1 MGQKVNPYGIRLGI
15 NKTWSSRWFSK
26 NEYTKLLHQDLK
38 IKKYV
43 EKKLKN
49 ASISKINIER
59 AAKKLRLSIY
69 SSRPGIIIGKKGADI
84 ETLKNDLSKMSS
96 LEVFLD
102 IKEVR
107 KPEVEARLV
116 AENIA
121 SQLEKRISFRRA
133 MKKAVQS
140 AMRLGAKGVK
150 IVCSGRL
157 GGAEIARTEKYH
169 EGSVPLHTLRGDID
183 YATAEAET
191 TYGICGIKVWINK
204 GEILLKDPYASERKH
219 LDQGTVRE

>member
-1 MGQKVNPYGIRLGI
+1 MGQKVNPNGIRLGI

-26 NEYTKLLHQDLK
+26 SEYTKLLHQDLK
-38 IKKYV
+38 IKSYV

-84 ETLKNDLSKMSS
+84 ETLKNYLSKMSN

-107 KPEVEARLV
+107 KPEVEAKLV

-121 SQLEKRISFRRA
+121 NQLEKRISFRRA

-150 IVCSGRL
+150 VVCSGRL

-183 YATAEAET
+183 YATAEADT

-204 GEILLKDPYASERKH
+204 GEILTKDPYASEKKQI
-219 LDQGTVRE
+219 DQGSVR

>member
-26 NEYTKLLHQDLK
+26 NEYTKLLHQDLE

-84 ETLKNDLSKMSS
+84 ETLKNDLSKMSN

-102 IKEVR
+102 IKEIR

-150 IVCSGRL
+150 VVCSGRL

-204 GEILLKDPYASERKH
+204 GEILLKDPYASERKQI
-219 LDQGTVRE
+219 DQGSVR

>member
-26 NEYTKLLHQDLK
+26 KEYTKLLHEDLK
-38 IKKYV
+38 IKNYV

-84 ETLKNDLSKMSS
+84 ETLKQDLSKMSN

-150 IVCSGRL
+150 VVCSGRL

-204 GEILLKDPYASERKH
+204 GEILLKDPYASEKKQIA
-219 LDQGTVRE
+219 QGSVR

>member
-1 MGQKVNPYGIRLGI
+1 M
-15 NKTWSSRWFSK
+15 
-26 NEYTKLLHQDLK
+26 HQDLK

-43 EKKLKN
+43 ESKLKN

-84 ETLKNDLSKMSS
+84 ESLKNNLSKMSN

-107 KPEVEARLV
+107 KPEVEAKFV

-121 SQLEKRISFRRA
+121 NQLEKRISFRRA

-150 IVCSGRL
+150 VVCSGRL

-204 GEILLKDPYASERKH
+204 GEILTKDPYASEKKQI
-219 LDQGTVRE
+219 DQGSVR

>member
-1 MGQKVNPYGIRLGI
+1 MGQKVNPNGIRLGI
-15 NKTWSSRWFSK
+15 NRTWSSRWFSK
-26 NEYTKLLHQDLK
+26 SEYSKLLHQDLE

-43 EKKLKN
+43 ENKLKN
-49 ASISKINIER
+49 ASISKVNIER
-59 AAKKLRLSIY
+59 AAKKLRISIY

-84 ETLKNDLSKMSS
+84 EDLKNKLTKLSN

-107 KPEVEARLV
+107 KPEVEAKLV

-121 SQLEKRISFRRA
+121 SQLEKRVSFRRA

-140 AMRLGAKGVK
+140 SMRLGAKGVK
-150 IVCSGRL
+150 IMCSGRL
-157 GGAEIARTEKYH
+157 GGAEIARSEKFH
-169 EGSVPLHTLRGDID
+169 EGSVPLHTLRTDID

-204 GEILLKDPYASERKH
+204 GVILNKDPYASEKKQIE
-219 LDQGTVRE
+219 QGSVR

>member
-26 NEYTKLLHQDLK
+26 SEYTKLLHQDLK

-84 ETLKNDLSKMSS
+84 ETLKNDLSKMSN

-140 AMRLGAKGVK
+140 AMRLGANGVK
-150 IVCSGRL
+150 VVCSGRL

-204 GEILLKDPYASERKH
+204 GEILSKDPYASERKQI
-219 LDQGTVRE
+219 DQGSVR

>member
-1 MGQKVNPYGIRLGI
+1 MGQKVNPNGIRLGI
-15 NKTWSSRWFSK
+15 NRTWSSRWFSK
-26 NEYTKLLHQDLK
+26 SEYSKLLHQDLE

-43 EKKLKN
+43 YQKLEN
-49 ASISKINIER
+49 ASISKVNIER
-59 AAKKLRLSIY
+59 AAKKLRISIF

-84 ETLKNDLSKMSS
+84 EDLKNKLTKLSN

-107 KPEVEARLV
+107 KPEVEAKLV

-121 SQLEKRISFRRA
+121 SQLEKRVSFRRA

-140 AMRLGAKGVK
+140 SMRLGAKGVK
-150 IVCSGRL
+150 VMCSGRL

-169 EGSVPLHTLRGDID
+169 EGSVPLHTLRTDID

-204 GEILLKDPYASERKH
+204 GEILNKDPYASEKNQI
-219 LDQGTVRE
+219 DQGSVR

>member
-26 NEYTKLLHQDLK
+26 SDYTKLLHQDLR
-38 IKKYV
+38 IKNYV

-59 AAKKLRLSIY
+59 AAKKIRISIY

-84 ETLKNDLSKMSS
+84 ETLKNDLSKMSN

-102 IKEVR
+102 IKEIR
-107 KPEVEARLV
+107 KPEVEAKLV

-121 SQLEKRISFRRA
+121 NQLEKRISFRRA
-133 MKKAVQS
+133 MKKSVQS

-150 IVCSGRL
+150 VVCSGRL

-183 YATAEAET
+183 YSTAEADT

-204 GEILLKDPYASERKH
+204 GEILTKDPYASEKKQV
-219 LDQGTVRE
+219 DQGSVR

>member
-1 MGQKVNPYGIRLGI
+1 MGQKVNPNGFRLGV
-15 NKTWSSRWFSK
+15 NRTWSSRWFSK
-26 NEYTKLLHQDLK
+26 SNYAKFLHQDLE
-38 IKKYV
+38 IKSYV

-49 ASISKINIER
+49 ASIAKINIER
-59 AAKKLRLSIY
+59 AAKKIRISIY

-84 ETLKNDLSKMSS
+84 ETLKNTLAKMSN

-107 KPEVEARLV
+107 KPEVEAKLV

-121 SQLEKRISFRRA
+121 TQLEKRISFRRA

-140 AMRLGAKGVK
+140 AIRLGAKGVK
-150 IVCSGRL
+150 VVCSGRL

-183 YATAEAET
+183 YSTAEAET

-204 GEILLKDPYASERKH
+204 GEILSKDPFASEKRQI
-219 LDQGTVRE
+219 DQGSVR

>member
-1 MGQKVNPYGIRLGI
+1 MGQKVNPHGIRLGI

-26 NEYTKLLHQDLK
+26 SEYTKLLHQDLK
-38 IKKYV
+38 IKNYV
-43 EKKLKN
+43 ESKLKN

-84 ETLKNDLSKMSS
+84 ETLKTNLSKMSN

-107 KPEVEARLV
+107 KPEVEAKLV

-121 SQLEKRISFRRA
+121 TQLEKRISFRRA

-150 IVCSGRL
+150 VVCSGRL

-183 YATAEAET
+183 YATAEADT

-204 GEILLKDPYASERKH
+204 GEILSKDPYASEKKQI
-219 LDQGTVRE
+219 DQGSVR

>member
-1 MGQKVNPYGIRLGI
+1 MGQKVNPHGIRLGI

-26 NEYTKLLHQDLK
+26 SEYTKLLHQDLK
-38 IKKYV
+38 IKEFV
-43 EKKLKN
+43 ENKLKN

-59 AAKKLRLSIY
+59 AAKKLRVSIF

-84 ETLKNDLSKMSS
+84 ELLKNKLSQMSN

-107 KPEVEARLV
+107 KPEVEAKLV

-121 SQLEKRISFRRA
+121 NQLEKRVSFRRA

-140 AMRLGAKGVK
+140 ATRLGAKGVK
-150 IVCSGRL
+150 VVCSGRL

-183 YATAEAET
+183 YATAEDDT

-204 GEILLKDPYASERKH
+204 GEILSKDPYASEKKQV
-219 LDQGTVRE
+219 DQGSVR

>member
-38 IKKYV
+38 IKSYV

-84 ETLKNDLSKMSS
+84 ETLKNDLSKMSN

-107 KPEVEARLV
+107 KPEVEAKLV

-150 IVCSGRL
+150 VVCSGRL

-204 GEILLKDPYASERKH
+204 GEILSKDPYASEKKQIE
-219 LDQGTVRE
+219 QGSVR

>member
-84 ETLKNDLSKMSS
+84 EKLRNSLSKLSEKTIS
-96 LEVFLD
+96 LD
-102 IKEVR
+102 IKEIK
-107 KPEVEARLV
+107 KPETDASLLADSIAR
-116 AENIA
+116 
-121 SQLEKRISFRRA
+121 QLEKRVAFRKA
-133 MKKAVQS
+133 MKKSGQS
-140 AMRLGAKGVK
+140 AIKLGAKGVK
-150 IVCSGRL
+150 IVCGGRL
-157 GGAEIARTEKYH
+157 GGAEIARSEKFS
-169 EGSVPLHTLRGDID
+169 EGSVPLHTLRADID
-183 YATAEAET
+183 YATARALT
-191 TYGICGIKVWINK
+191 TYGIIGIKVWLFK
-204 GEILLKDPYASERKH
+204 GESKNTKNSTIDTENKVNS
-219 LDQGTVRE
+219 

>member
-1 MGQKVNPYGIRLGI
+1 MGQKVNPNGLRLGI
-15 NKTWSSRWFSK
+15 NKTWSSRWYSK
-26 NEYTKLLHQDLK
+26 KDYAKLLHQDLE

-43 EKKLKN
+43 QEKLAS
-49 ASISKINIER
+49 ASISKVIIER
-59 AAKKLRLSIY
+59 AAKKLRLTIY

-84 ETLKNDLSKMSS
+84 ESLKNELVKMSK
-96 LEVFLD
+96 LEVYLD

-107 KPEVEARLV
+107 KPEVEAKLV

-121 SQLEKRISFRRA
+121 AQLEKRISFRRA
-133 MKKAVQS
+133 MKKAIQS
-140 AMRLGAKGVK
+140 SIRLGAKGIKV
-150 IVCSGRL
+150 VCSGRL

-169 EGSVPLHTLRGDID
+169 EGSVPLHTLRSDID

-204 GEILLKDPYASERKH
+204 GEILSKDPYGSEKNQIA
-219 LDQGTVRE
+219 QGSIR

>member
-1 MGQKVNPYGIRLGI
+1 MGQKVHPYGIRLGI

-26 NEYTKLLHQDLK
+26 NQYTKLLHEDLR
-38 IKKYV
+38 IKNYV

-84 ETLKNDLSKMSS
+84 ETLKKDLSKMSN

-107 KPEVEARLV
+107 KPEVEAKLV

-150 IVCSGRL
+150 VVCSGRL

-183 YATAEAET
+183 YSTAEAET

-204 GEILLKDPYASERKH
+204 GEILSKDPFASEKRQI
-219 LDQGTVRE
+219 DQGSVR

>member
-26 NEYTKLLHQDLK
+26 NDYTMLLHQDLK
-38 IKKYV
+38 IKSYV

-59 AAKKLRLSIY
+59 AAKKLRLSIF

-84 ETLKNDLSKMSS
+84 ETLKNDLAKMSN

-150 IVCSGRL
+150 VVCSGRL

-183 YATAEAET
+183 YSTAEAET

-204 GEILLKDPYASERKH
+204 GEILSKDPYASEKKQI
-219 LDQGTVRE
+219 DQGSVR

>member
-26 NEYTKLLHQDLK
+26 NQYTKLLHQDLE

-84 ETLKNDLSKMSS
+84 ETLKNDLSNMSN

-107 KPEVEARLV
+107 KPEVEAKLV

-150 IVCSGRL
+150 VVCSGRL

-183 YATAEAET
+183 YSTAEAET

-204 GEILLKDPYASERKH
+204 GEILLKDPYASEKKQI
-219 LDQGTVRE
+219 DQGSVR

>member
-1 MGQKVNPYGIRLGI
+1 MGQKVNPHGIRLGI

-26 NEYTKLLHQDLK
+26 GDYTKLLHQDLK
-38 IKKYV
+38 IKNYV

-84 ETLKNDLSKMSS
+84 ETLKTDLSKMSN

-107 KPEVEARLV
+107 KPEVEAKLV

-121 SQLEKRISFRRA
+121 TQLEKRISFRRA

-150 IVCSGRL
+150 VVCSGRL

-183 YATAEAET
+183 YSTAEAET

-204 GEILLKDPYASERKH
+204 GEILMKDPYASEKKQI
-219 LDQGTVRE
+219 DQGSVR

>member
-1 MGQKVNPYGIRLGI
+1 MGQKVNPHGIRLGI

-38 IKKYV
+38 IKNYV

-84 ETLKNDLSKMSS
+84 ETLKNDLSKLSN

-107 KPEVEARLV
+107 KPEVEAKLV

-150 IVCSGRL
+150 VVCSGRL

-183 YATAEAET
+183 YSTAEAET

-204 GEILLKDPYASERKH
+204 GEILSKDPYASEKKQI
-219 LDQGTVRE
+219 DQGSVR

>member
-26 NEYTKLLHQDLK
+26 SDYTKLLHQDLR
-38 IKKYV
+38 IKRYV

-84 ETLKNDLSKMSS
+84 ETLKNDLSKLSN

-107 KPEVEARLV
+107 KPEVEAKLV

-150 IVCSGRL
+150 VVCSGRL

-204 GEILLKDPYASERKH
+204 GEILLKDPYASEKKQVE
-219 LDQGTVRE
+219 QGSVR

>member
-84 ETLKNDLSKMSS
+84 ETLKNDLSKMSN

-102 IKEVR
+102 IEEVR

-150 IVCSGRL
+150 VVCSGRL

-204 GEILLKDPYASERKH
+204 GEILLKDPYASERKQI
-219 LDQGTVRE
+219 DQGSVR

>member
-1 MGQKVNPYGIRLGI
+1 MGQKVNPNGIRLGI

-26 NEYTKLLHQDLK
+26 SEYTKLLHQDLK

-43 EKKLKN
+43 ESKLKN

-59 AAKKLRLSIY
+59 AAKKLRLSIF

-84 ETLKNDLSKMSS
+84 ETLKTDLSKMSN

-102 IKEVR
+102 IKEIR
-107 KPEVEARLV
+107 KPEVEAKLV

-121 SQLEKRISFRRA
+121 NQLEKRISFRRA

-150 IVCSGRL
+150 VVCSGRL

-169 EGSVPLHTLRGDID
+169 EGSVPLHTLRGEID
-183 YATAEAET
+183 NAIAKHET
-191 TYGICGIKVWINK
+191 TNG
-204 GEILLKDPYASERKH
+204 
-219 LDQGTVRE
+219 

>member
-26 NEYTKLLHQDLK
+26 NEYTKLLHEDLK
-38 IKKYV
+38 IKNYV

-59 AAKKLRLSIY
+59 AAKKLRLSIF
-69 SSRPGIIIGKKGADI
+69 SSRPGVIIGKKGADI
-84 ETLKNDLSKMSS
+84 EMLKNDISKMSK

-107 KPEVEARLV
+107 KPEVEAKLV

-121 SQLEKRISFRRA
+121 TQLEKRISFRRA

-150 IVCSGRL
+150 VVCSGRL

-183 YATAEAET
+183 YSTAEAET

-204 GEILLKDPYASERKH
+204 GEILSKDPFASEKKQI
-219 LDQGTVRE
+219 DQGSVR

>member
-38 IKKYV
+38 IKSYV

-84 ETLKNDLSKMSS
+84 ETLKNDLSNMSN

-107 KPEVEARLV
+107 KPEVEAKLV

-140 AMRLGAKGVK
+140 AMRLGANGVK
-150 IVCSGRL
+150 VVCSGRL

-204 GEILLKDPYASERKH
+204 GEILLKDPYASEKKQI
-219 LDQGTVRE
+219 DQGSVR

>member
-84 ETLKNDLSKMSS
+84 ETLKNDLSKMSN

-140 AMRLGAKGVK
+140 AIRLGAKGVK
-150 IVCSGRL
+150 VVCSGRL

-204 GEILLKDPYASERKH
+204 GEILLKDPYASERKQI
-219 LDQGTVRE
+219 DQGSVR

>member
-1 MGQKVNPYGIRLGI
+1 MGQKVNPNGIRLGI
-15 NKTWSSRWFSK
+15 NKTWSSRWYSK
-26 NEYTKLLHQDLK
+26 SEYSKLLLQDLR
-38 IKKYV
+38 IKEFV
-43 EKKLKN
+43 EKNLKN
-49 ASISKINIER
+49 ASIAKVNIER
-59 AAKKLRLSIY
+59 AAKKIRISIY

-84 ETLKNDLSKMSS
+84 ENLKLKLSKISN

-102 IKEVR
+102 IKEIR
-107 KPEVEARLV
+107 KPEVEAKLV

-121 SQLEKRISFRRA
+121 NQLEKRISFRRA

-140 AMRLGAKGVK
+140 SMRLGAKGIKV
-150 IVCSGRL
+150 VCSGRL

-169 EGSVPLHTLRGDID
+169 EGSVPLHTLRSDID

-204 GEILLKDPYASERKH
+204 GEILNKDPYASEKKQI
-219 LDQGTVRE
+219 DQGSVR